1 MFYTFLHTTVVMS
14 KPWGGLCQ
22 IFLPSQR
29 SCTLQMLGSWDY
41 SSRNLYKQLR
51 YWTCNSTSVKKF
63 WHEAQETNQGRRDR
77 FYTEIVI
84 RLSRW
89 SRRLLLQNL
98 HSEHDNLCITPH
110 LMKLLMNWF
119 CYIQFHCG
127 VNKDCFIKKVS
138 LCAVFGN
145 LFFDCTM
152 LFTIILSVNT
162 EGVGN

>member
-1 MFYTFLHTTVVMS
+1 M
-14 KPWGGLCQ
+14 
-22 IFLPSQR
+22 
-29 SCTLQMLGSWDY
+29 
-41 SSRNLYKQLR
+41 
-51 YWTCNSTSVKKF
+51 NSISVKIF

-119 CYIQFHCG
+119 CYIQFHCV
-127 VNKDCFIKKVS
+127 VNTDCLIEKFTKHSTKILLYWVTFS
-138 LCAVFGN
+138 TNN
-145 LFFDCTM
+145 LNTRFNLNCV
-152 LFTIILSVNT
+152 ILSTFFSVT
-162 EGVGN
+162 SVLELSGRESTGSRF